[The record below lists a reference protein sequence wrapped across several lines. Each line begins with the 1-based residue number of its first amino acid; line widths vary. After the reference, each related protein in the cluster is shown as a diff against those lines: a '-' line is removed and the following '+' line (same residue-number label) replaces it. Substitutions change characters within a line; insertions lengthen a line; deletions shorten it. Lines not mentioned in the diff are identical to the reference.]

1 MATRDAPS
9 DDVQIV
15 EIASCPHVGARLA
28 RWHVSAFGHL
38 YPAWDEATAEAEFA
52 TMTAPGR
59 IPTTW
64 VAFAG
69 SERSEDDV
77 LGSVSLIA
85 DDELDGFRDEGPWL
99 ASLFVAPLARG
110 RGLGERLVATCL
122 AAAAGLGVE
131 RVLLFTDDHE
141 DYYTRRGW
149 AVVARTSANGVDVA
163 VMAIDPRTAAQWE
176 R

>member
-1 MATRDAPS
+1 MGTRDDPS
-9 DDVQIV
+9 ADVQIV

-28 RWHVSAFGHL
+28 RWHVGAFGHL

-52 TMTAPGR
+52 AMTVPGR

-69 SERSEDDV
+69 SDRSEDAV

-99 ASLFVAPLARG
+99 ASLFVAPPARG
-110 RGLGERLVATCL
+110 RGLGERLVGVCL
-122 AAAAGLGVE
+122 DAAAGLEAG

-141 DYYTRRGW
+141 DYYARRGW
-149 AVVARTSANGVDVA
+149 AVVARTTANGVDVR
-163 VMAIDPRTAAQWE
+163 VMAIDPRTAVQRE